1 MIDSRAPTQ
10 GGSTGIRELL
20 RVVNRRKIII
30 LAPMVLVA
38 GIAWLIASVTVPRFT
53 ATAAVTLGVSKVHI
67 VDRELVTRLPLESS
81 TLRSEIDI
89 MRSRSL
95 NEEVVVQ
102 LGLGTDPA
110 VAREAAAWQ
119 SWWPEV
125 ALRMRH
131 ALIRFFP
138 RIAEIVG
145 IAPADTSDSAPTLTR
160 AQLVD
165 WQFDRKQ

>member
-1 MIDSRAPTQ
+1 
-10 GGSTGIRELL
+10 
-20 RVVNRRKIII
+20 
-30 LAPMVLVA
+30 VA
-38 GIAWLIASVTVPRFT
+38 GIAWLIASVMVPRFT

-67 VDRELVTRLPLESS
+67 VDREIVTRLPLESS

-102 LGLGTDPA
+102 LGLGSDPA
-110 VAREAAAWQ
+110 VAREAATWQ

-125 ALRMRH
+125 ARIRN
-131 ALIRFFP
+131 ALIRFSP

-145 IAPADTSDSAPTLTR
+145 ITPAGTSEAAPILTR
-160 AQLVD
+160 AQIAD
-165 WQFDRKQ
+165 WLIDNLKVTNDGHSLTIVVSFTSENPE